1 MELGILKKTAL
12 YVCRDLLHS
21 IIVPVSSPIFFNSD
35 WGFTLASDWLLTIIK
50 IDADW
55 LLRVF
60 AQTRSLYKFQK
71 NQTQQYNG

>member
-1 MELGILKKTAL
+1 MPI
-12 YVCRDLLHS
+12 
-21 IIVPVSSPIFFNSD
+21 SSPIFFNSD

-60 AQTRSLYKFQK
+60 AQTRSLYKFHQ
-71 NQTQQYNG
+71 NTFNSTF